1 MSPIARWPS
10 IPPRTASR
18 RSWPAA
24 ASVAARIVADR
35 PALWLS
41 GGLGWAATAAP
52 VALLVAV
59 VPAPRMSDLTFIGSR
74 AFSSSAWPWNL
85 VALGVLGGLLVLL
98 ALALVT
104 LSEAGLRRDTAAL
117 APANLGRSFA
127 ATLISALPA
136 LVVAAGVALLASVI
150 APDEFVAPEPGPGGP
165 LFGTLLALAPLL
177 ALLLVTAVAG
187 GAYAT
192 AARVA
197 VANHGAGVGRALVLA
212 GPLLRRA
219 GVAGVVQAAT
229 SSAAR
234 LAYLAGAILLLGVL
248 WAPIGAELAA
258 GAQFDAPLGA
268 LLVGFVAVWLCLVLG
283 GGALHAWG
291 SIAWTRI
298 LSVPPPNA
306 HVGPADTEEAP
317 SIS

>member
-1 MSPIARWPS
+1 MSRTARSPS
-10 IPPRTASR
+10 IPPRRTPRPSWQAEASL
-18 RSWPAA
+18 
-24 ASVAARIVADR
+24 AARIVADR
-35 PALWLS
+35 PALWMS

-52 VALLVAV
+52 IALLVAV
-59 VPAPRMSDLTFIGSR
+59 VPAPRLSDLTFIGSR

-104 LSEAGLRRDTAAL
+104 LSEAGLRRDPAAL

-127 ATLISALPA
+127 VTLISALPA
-136 LVVAAGVALLASVI
+136 LVITAAAALVASVV
-150 APDEFVAPEPGPGGP
+150 APAEFVAPQPGRGGP
-165 LFGTLLALAPLL
+165 LLGTLLTLAPLL
-177 ALLLVTAVAG
+177 ALLLVAAIAG

-197 VANHGAGVGRALVLA
+197 VVNRGAAVFRALVLA

-219 GVAGVVQAAT
+219 GVAGVVQAAA
-229 SSAAR
+229 SSVAR
-234 LAYLAGAILLLGVL
+234 LVYLVVAVLLLSVL

-258 GAQFDAPLGA
+258 GAQFDASVGA

-306 HVGPADTEEAP
+306 DVGPADAEETP
-317 SIS
+317 SIP

>member
-1 MSPIARWPS
+1 M
-10 IPPRTASR
+10 
-18 RSWPAA
+18 
-24 ASVAARIVADR
+24 
-35 PALWLS
+35 S

-74 AFSSSAWPWNL
+74 AVSSSAWPWNL

-104 LSEAGLRRDTAAL
+104 LSEAGLRRDPAAL

-136 LVVAAGVALLASVI
+136 LVVAAGVALGASVV
-150 APDEFVAPEPGPGGP
+150 ARDEFVAPQPGPGGP
-165 LFGTLLALAPLL
+165 LVGTLLTLAPLL
-177 ALLLVTAVAG
+177 ALLLVTAVVG

-197 VANHGAGVGRALVLA
+197 VVNHGAGVGRALLLA
-212 GPLLRRA
+212 GPLLRGA
-219 GVAGVVQAAT
+219 GLAGVVQAAT

-234 LAYLAGAILLLGVL
+234 LAYLAFSILLLGVL
-248 WAPIGAELAA
+248 WAPIGAELAE

-291 SIAWTRI
+291 SIAWTRL
-298 LSVPPPNA
+298 LSVPPSNA
-306 HVGPADTEEAP
+306 DVGPADAKEKP
-317 SIS
+317 SIP